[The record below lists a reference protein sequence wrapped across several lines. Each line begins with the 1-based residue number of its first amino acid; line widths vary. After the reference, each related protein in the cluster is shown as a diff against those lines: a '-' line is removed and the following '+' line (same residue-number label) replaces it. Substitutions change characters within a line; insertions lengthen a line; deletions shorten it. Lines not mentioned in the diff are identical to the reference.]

1 MMKKTASP
9 QKFITISSL
18 SILLSMLTVILGAPL
33 LRVLRK
39 AYGPWAFWVL
49 GLLVTG
55 AAWLLNA
62 QPLALFIGSVWMTL
76 GAYNELEQ
84 KGLGWWLSGLVS
96 VFLGTGAASISIF
109 GALRVNGINTQA
121 EVQKLVEDFADKVQQ
136 MNPAVK
142 LDASILLQQF
152 PSAIVIMLV
161 MALGVGLIFERRVFS
176 WLNLPREKLASQL
189 KLLEYRVPDYFI
201 WIAMTAFL
209 LTMVSFGGK
218 ATTIL
223 AVNVLNVSLVLY
235 FFQGLAV
242 LEVFLSSMRA
252 GTFTRILTYIILI
265 GQLLLILSI
274 VGLIDYWVDF
284 RGRIRRMK
292 IPGNSQG

>member
-1 MMKKTASP
+1 MKKAATP

-18 SILLSMLTVILGAPL
+18 SILLSMVTVIFGAPL

-39 AYGPWAFWVL
+39 AYGPWAFWLL
-49 GLLVTG
+49 GLVVTG
-55 AAWLLNA
+55 VAWLLNA

-76 GAYNELEQ
+76 GAYNEMEQ
-84 KGLGWWLSGLVS
+84 RGFGWWLSGIFS
-96 VFLGTGAASISIF
+96 VLLGAGAAGLSIY
-109 GALRVNGINTQA
+109 GAFRINGINTYA
-121 EVQKLVEDFADKVQQ
+121 EVQILMEQFIDKIQQ

-142 LDASILLQQF
+142 LDATVLIQQI
-152 PSAIVIMLV
+152 PSAIVVVLI

-176 WLNLPREKLASQL
+176 WLNLPHEKIASQL
-189 KLLEYRVPDYFI
+189 KLLEYRLPDFFI
-201 WIAMTAFL
+201 WVAMTAFL

-218 ATTIL
+218 VTAIL
-223 AVNVLNVSLVLY
+223 AVNILNVALVLY

-252 GTFTRILTYIILI
+252 GVLTRILTYIILV
-265 GQLLLILSI
+265 GQLTLVLSL
-274 VGLIDYWVDF
+274 VGLIDYWLDF

-292 IPGNSQG
+292 IVGNN